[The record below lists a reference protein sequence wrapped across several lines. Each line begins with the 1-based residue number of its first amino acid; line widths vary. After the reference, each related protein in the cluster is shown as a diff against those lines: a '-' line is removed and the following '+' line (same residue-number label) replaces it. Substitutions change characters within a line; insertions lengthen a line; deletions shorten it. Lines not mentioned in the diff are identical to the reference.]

1 MKKIKVFALLVCCM
15 AALSSCISHKNEYVP
30 EFDDKNAPKFGTIE
44 MTPKGEITSNDA
56 VSVKVDIVCMYGLS
70 GAQLW
75 YKLNDDPKLIPTRMM
90 PFKGENDKSVTY
102 KGDKII
108 PKQKAGTTVRF
119 QIVASSTRGM
129 RDTTNMVTYTV
140 VDPKPDT
147 EK

>member
-15 AALSSCISHKNEYVP
+15 AALSSCISHDNEYVP
-30 EFDDKNAPKFGTIE
+30 EFDEKNAPMFGTIE

-56 VSVKVDIVCMYGLS
+56 VSVKVDIVCLYGMS
-70 GAQLW
+70 GAQL
-75 YKLNDDPKLIPTRMM
+75 YYSLNDDPKLISTRVM

-119 QIVASSTRGM
+119 QIVASSTHGM
-129 RDTTNMVTYTV
+129 RNTSNMVTYTV